1 MSILEENI
9 KKKVDE
15 YMNNNIQNINENIG
29 GIFLYGFITGVIASY
44 SGLLPYFAGISSG
57 IILVKKYD
65 YVASYVVENFVN
77 IFQYIKATSLINN
90 K

>member
-1 MSILEENI
+1 MSIPEENI
-9 KKKVDE
+9 QKKVDE
-15 YMNNNIQNINENIG
+15 YMNNNIHKINENIA
-29 GIFLYGFITGVIASY
+29 GIFLYGFITGIIASY

-65 YVASYVVENFVN
+65 YIACYIVENCVN
-77 IFQYIKATSLINN
+77 IFQYIKATSLLH